1 MGSVGQ
7 TMHAMPPIMI
17 FQCSQRHRIV
27 NMVRINHHC
36 IITQKIPFQQ
46 VIGKIRRTK
55 MTNSKQSKSLKLLYF
70 ASKAFKNCSI
80 IIKLR
85 LMIHFFFEKKLNIIH
100 HSMQASSMQ
109 DTMQKCV
116 EILFL
121 IVFSWVQ
128 FEKCWNR
135 IDKFIGYLK
144 YGSVMIFKIWNKIN
158 GIKWC
163 RVLRVYIYI
172 YIYYI

>member
-85 LMIHFFFEKKLNIIH
+85 LMIHFFLKKCWTLFITLCKLAQCKILCKNVWKFFFL
-100 HSMQASSMQ
+100 SFLVEFNLKS
-109 DTMQKCV
+109 V
-116 EILFL
+116 EI
-121 IVFSWVQ
+121 
-128 FEKCWNR
+128 E
-135 IDKFIGYLK
+135 
-144 YGSVMIFKIWNKIN
+144 
-158 GIKWC
+158 
-163 RVLRVYIYI
+163 
-172 YIYYI
+172 